1 MTGEPTQ
8 LLPPET
14 APAQPETAPARAA
27 AGLSRRR
34 FLTGA
39 GLSLAGLTVYGTE
52 IARHELITE
61 HREIRIA
68 RLPDA
73 FHGFRIAQLSDI
85 HFEEFTEPTFL
96 RYAVHRVNELKPDL
110 VLLTGDYIS
119 AGPRPWQF
127 AFEAAVRCAEILRHL
142 QCPLRFAILGNHD
155 VQVSSERVL
164 EALSSNGIT
173 PLVDQYLPIERD
185 GQRLWL
191 SGLHDATFTQP
202 DLDRAVPAQL
212 DGPLILMSHEPDF
225 ADTILRHPRAG
236 RADLILSGHTHGGQI
251 RLPFLPP
258 LALPPMGQKYVEGL
272 FHFPESKTQLYVNRG
287 LGTVGL
293 PVRFDCPPEVTSI
306 TLKPA

>member
-14 APAQPETAPARAA
+14 APLRAA
-27 AGLSRRR
+27 AGFSRRR

-39 GLSLAGLTVYGTE
+39 GLSLAGLTVYSTE

-61 HREIRIA
+61 HRAIRISQ
-68 RLPDA
+68 LPDA

-96 RYAVHRVNELKPDL
+96 KYAVHRVNQLKPDL
-110 VLLTGDYIS
+110 VLLTGDFIS
-119 AGPRPWQF
+119 AGPRHAPF
-127 AFEAAVRCAEILRHL
+127 AAEAAVRCAAILRNL

-155 VQVSSERVL
+155 AQIGSQPVL
-164 EALSSNGIT
+164 DALAAHGIT

-191 SGLHDATFTQP
+191 SGLRDVTFGQP

-212 DGPLILMSHEPDF
+212 DGPLVLMCHEPDF

-236 RADLILSGHTHGGQI
+236 RADLILSGHTHGGQV
-251 RLPFLPP
+251 RLPFLAP
-258 LALPPMGQKYVEGL
+258 LALPPLGKKYVEGL

-293 PVRFDCPPEVTSI
+293 PVRFDCPPEITSI
-306 TLKPA
+306 TLQPAT